1 MRTNASLLVLFALS
15 LAACEGTIT
24 TPDGDHPIGDDSP
37 STSTD
42 DTDLDDYPELG
53 PMISREF
60 SESNVDFLNPERGYY
75 VGYNL
80 RGGSSAASVR
90 SGGHSLAIAIVN
102 LQDYRAEPLDS
113 TILGQL
119 ATGLQRVREAGIKV
133 VLRFTYNAAF
143 TDDAPKSVVLGHIE
157 QLAPLLQENADVIAV
172 LQAGFIGAWG
182 EWHGS
187 TNGLDNTEDRNDII
201 DALLAAMPASRNVQL
216 RAPMYKAA
224 YVPGEALDAAEAYT
238 GTAKARLGHHNDCF
252 LASESDLGT
261 YASPIEQWE
270 DYVADDGQYTAI
282 GGETCIVYPA
292 KTNCESAILEMET
305 AHWSYLNRQYN
316 VDVLEGWQAGGC
328 ADEIERRLGYRFAL
342 DRVAHT
348 EAVPPGGLLAVEI
361 ELHNSGF
368 AAPYNRRPVELVLT
382 DGTTRRSVR
391 LAGLDAR
398 QWQPGAPATVTA
410 VLRVPADLT
419 PGNYTLAL
427 RLPDEAPNLAGDA
440 RYAIRLANDDI
451 WDEVTGDN
459 VLTRSLA
466 IDPSAPG
473 PRDASATELV
483 QMP

>member
-1 MRTNASLLVLFALS
+1 MRTNSSLLVLAVLS

-24 TPDGDHPIGDDSP
+24 TPDGDDPIGDDSP
-37 STSTD
+37 SSSTG

-60 SESNVDFLNPERGYY
+60 TESNIDFLNPERGYY

-80 RGGSSAASVR
+80 LGTSSGTSVR
-90 SGGHSLAIAIVN
+90 DGGHSLAIAQVN
-102 LQDYRAEPLDS
+102 LEDYRNAPLDA
-113 TILGQL
+113 TLLAQL
-119 ATGLQRVREAGIKV
+119 EAGFQRVRAAGFKV
-133 VLRFTYNAAF
+133 ILRFKYNSAF
-143 TDDAPKSVVLGHIE
+143 AEDAPKSVILGHIE
-157 QLAPLLQENADVIAV
+157 QLTPILQNNADVIAV

-187 TNGLDNTEDRNDII
+187 TNDLENPEDRGEIL
-201 DALLAAMPASRNVQL
+201 DALLAALPASRNVQV
-216 RAPMYKAA
+216 RAPHYKDE
-224 YVPGEALDAAEAYT
+224 YVPGGAIQAAEAYT
-238 GTAKARLGHHNDCF
+238 GSARARIGHHNDCF

-261 YASPIEQWE
+261 YQAPIEQWE
-270 DYVADDGQYTAI
+270 DYVADDGRYTAI

-292 KTNCESAILEMET
+292 KTNCESAVLEMET

-316 VDVLEGWQAGGC
+316 VDVLEGWEAGGC

-342 DRVAHT
+342 DRVSHT

-368 AAPYNRRPVELVLT
+368 AAPFNRRPVDLVLT

-398 QWQPGAPATVTA
+398 QWQPGSPTTVTA
-410 VLRVPADLT
+410 VLRLPADLA
-419 PGNYTLAL
+419 PGDYTLAL
-427 RLPDEAPNLAGDA
+427 RLPDEAANLAGDP
-440 RYAIRLANDDI
+440 RYAIRLGNDDV

-459 VLTRSLA
+459 VLTRSLVVDA
-466 IDPSAPG
+466 SAPG
-473 PRDASATELV
+473 PRDESATELA